1 MSKKETK
8 EIVKE
13 KSNKEIIENL
23 QVQLKDYREK
33 AEHFRVMSIKA
44 EGAIGVLSQLEK
56 DKDGNVRDSLVTVGQ
71 GAGGVALSFWEVLPD
86 ILRMLILLATLAH
99 ITVKLIKD
107 FNK

>member
-44 EGAIGVLSQLEK
+44 EGAIEVLSQLEK
-56 DKDGNVRDSLVTVGQ
+56 DKDG
-71 GAGGVALSFWEVLPD
+71 
-86 ILRMLILLATLAH
+86 
-99 ITVKLIKD
+99 KC
-107 FNK
+107 